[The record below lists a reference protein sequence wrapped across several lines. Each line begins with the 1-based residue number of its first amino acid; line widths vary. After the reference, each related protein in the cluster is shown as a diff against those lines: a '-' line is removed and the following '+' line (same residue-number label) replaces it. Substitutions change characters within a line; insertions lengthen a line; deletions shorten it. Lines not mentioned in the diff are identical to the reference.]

1 MSFWRMP
8 MRVAIL
14 GTGALGGVIAGCLTD
29 VGADVVCVSRGRT
42 AKILEDGLTI
52 FTPEGTV
59 EMIPGDHYVLIDSE
73 SGPLN
78 ESICKTCDVAII
90 AGKADSTSALSS
102 IAEEIVSDQG
112 FVVSIQ
118 NGLGNTGIIASRV
131 GWGRVVGGSTT
142 HSAWRDGEGGVHW
155 TGRGSLA
162 IGNMDGSDPRPSE
175 SEFVSL
181 LDKAG
186 LNPIW
191 SSDIN
196 KEIWRKLMVNVAI
209 NPICAIAGIKNGAL
223 LEIPEL
229 WIQSLEAMRE
239 AESVARAS
247 GVEMGA
253 IDIEDYLKKVVT
265 ATADNRVSMLQ
276 DIMAGRKTE
285 IDVICGAVISKGE
298 EFGVQTPRNEILLAL
313 VKGIEMSQNHD

>member
-1 MSFWRMP
+1 MK
-8 MRVAIL
+8 VAIL
-14 GTGALGGVIAGCLTD
+14 GTGALGGVIAGCL
-29 VGADVVCVSRGRT
+29 ADTEAELVCVSRGRT
-42 AKILEDGLTI
+42 AEILQSGLTI
-52 FTPEGTV
+52 FTPEGSV
-59 EMIPGDHYVLIDSE
+59 EMIPGDRYSVIDSE

-78 ESICKTCDVAII
+78 ENMCNSCDVVII

-102 IAEEIVSDQG
+102 IAEDIVADGG

-118 NGLGNTGIIASRV
+118 NGLGNAGIIASRV
-131 GWGRVVGGSTT
+131 GWRRVVGGSTT

-155 TGRGSLA
+155 TGRGSFL
-162 IGNMDGSDPRPSE
+162 IGSMDRSDPKPIE

-181 LDKAG
+181 LQEAG
-186 LNPIW
+186 LNPVW
-191 SSDIN
+191 SSEIN

-209 NPICAIAGIKNGAL
+209 NPICAIAGIRNGGL

-229 WIQSLEAMRE
+229 WAQSLEAMRE

-247 GVEMGA
+247 GVELGA

-265 ATADNRVSMLQ
+265 STAENRVSMLQ
-276 DIMAGRKTE
+276 DLMAGRRTE

-298 EFGVQTPRNEILLAL
+298 ECGIPTPRNEVLLAL
-313 VKGIEMSQNHD
+313 VKGIEMSNNHD

>member
-1 MSFWRMP
+1 MK
-8 MRVAIL
+8 VAIL
-14 GTGALGGVIAGCLTD
+14 GTGALGGVIAGCL
-29 VGADVVCVSRGRT
+29 ADTEAELVCVSRGRT
-42 AKILEDGLTI
+42 AEILQSGLTI
-52 FTPEGTV
+52 FTPEGSV
-59 EMIPGDHYVLIDSE
+59 EMIPGDRYSVIDSE

-78 ESICKTCDVAII
+78 ENMCNSCDVVII

-102 IAEEIVSDQG
+102 IAEDIVADVG

-118 NGLGNTGIIASRV
+118 NGLGNAGIIASRV
-131 GWGRVVGGSTT
+131 GWRRVVGGSTT

-155 TGRGSLA
+155 TGRGSFL
-162 IGNMDGSDPRPSE
+162 IGSMDRSDPKPIE

-181 LDKAG
+181 LQEAG
-186 LNPIW
+186 LNPVW
-191 SSDIN
+191 SSEIN

-209 NPICAIAGIKNGAL
+209 NPICAIAGIRNGGL

-229 WIQSLEAMRE
+229 WAQSLEAMRE

-247 GVEMGA
+247 GVELEA

-265 ATADNRVSMLQ
+265 STAENRVSMLQ
-276 DIMAGRKTE
+276 DLMAGRRTE

-298 EFGVQTPRNEILLAL
+298 ECGIPTPRNEVLLAL
-313 VKGIEMSQNHD
+313 VKGIEMSKNHD

>member
-1 MSFWRMP
+1 MK
-8 MRVAIL
+8 VAIL
-14 GTGALGGVIAGCLTD
+14 GTGALGGVIAGCL
-29 VGADVVCVSRGRT
+29 ADTEAELVCVSRGRT
-42 AKILEDGLTI
+42 AEILQSGLTI
-52 FTPEGTV
+52 FTPEGSV
-59 EMIPGDHYVLIDSE
+59 EMIPGDRYSVIDSE

-78 ESICKTCDVAII
+78 ENMCNSCDVVII

-102 IAEEIVSDQG
+102 IAEDIVADGG

-118 NGLGNTGIIASRV
+118 NGLGNAGIIASRV
-131 GWGRVVGGSTT
+131 GWRRVVGGSTT

-155 TGRGSLA
+155 TGRGSFL
-162 IGNMDGSDPRPSE
+162 IGSMDRSDPKPIE

-181 LDKAG
+181 LQEAG
-186 LNPIW
+186 LNPVW
-191 SSDIN
+191 SSEIN

-209 NPICAIAGIKNGAL
+209 NPICAIAGIRNGGL

-229 WIQSLEAMRE
+229 WAQSLEAMRE

-247 GVEMGA
+247 GVELGA

-265 ATADNRVSMLQ
+265 STAENRVSMLQ
-276 DIMAGRKTE
+276 DLMAGRRTE

-298 EFGVQTPRNEILLAL
+298 ECGVPTPRNEILLAL
-313 VKGIEMSQNHD
+313 VKGIEMSKNHD